1 MGIGLGQIQH
11 AVPLN
16 RVLAELT
23 KGAAPDFMVAVQAVE
38 DCGEVPDILGLAEQ
52 IVDMAQDAKQFGKL
66 RDDPLTA
73 QGIAFMMLYSAEGT
87 TPAFYKVLNELCY
100 DPDRS
105 KIVPFGQ
112 YVVGAVK
119 HMKRIEAYP
128 NSVVLRGVKADL
140 EAEYPLGREVVWHGF
155 CSTTKS
161 IGVLSNPMFC
171 GKVGKRT
178 IFQITLTQGQAREI
192 TRYSLVAAEDEVL
205 LPPGCRFKV
214 ESVLPQGDLTIIQM
228 TELPSKAWI
237 MDLTAP
243 DEPEPQPATSA
254 LGMPPTM
261 PAARP
266 KAEAQARAVALAAL
280 PSATATDAATI
291 LQQHMLDGQVVAEA
305 CGVLASLMH
314 GSDTRKQ
321 AVADAGGA
329 ASIVAAMRGHSGSAA
344 VQENGC
350 KALKNLTFG
359 GQACLAAIRGV
370 GAAKSTLQTAI
381 STHPTA
387 AEDAQFVLR
396 KL

>member
-1 MGIGLGQIQH
+1 MGIGLGEIQH

-23 KGAAPDFMVAVQAVE
+23 KREVPDFMVAVQAVE

-87 TPAFYKVLNELCY
+87 APAFYKVLNELCY

-105 KIVPFGQ
+105 KIVPFGD

-119 HMKRIEAYP
+119 HMKQIEAYP

-140 EAEYPLGREVVWHGF
+140 EAEYPVGREVVWHGF

-171 GKVGKRT
+171 GTVGKRT

-228 TELPSKAWI
+228 SELPSKAWI
-237 MDLTAP
+237 IDLAAP
-243 DEPEPQPATSA
+243 DEPKPRQATGTR
-254 LGMPPTM
+254 GMPPTM
-261 PAARP
+261 PAAKP
-266 KAEAQARAVALAAL
+266 AGEGQARGAALAKL
-280 PSATATDAATI
+280 PSATATEAAAM
-291 LQQHMLDGQVVAEA
+291 LQEHILDGHVVEA
-305 CGVLASLMH
+305 ACLALANLMI
-314 GSDTRKQ
+314 GSETRMQ

-329 ASIVAAMRGHSGSAA
+329 ASIVAAMQGHSGSAA
-344 VQENGC
+344 VQANGC
-350 KALKNLTFG
+350 KALKYLTFG

-370 GAAKSTLQTAI
+370 GSAKATLQTAI
-381 STHPTA
+381 ATHPAA
-387 AEDAQFVLR
+387 AEDAQFVMR